1 MAISHKRQPRRALPG
16 RSTVGDISRRHGLV
30 PTKRPPRR
38 MGQPGQPTS
47 QVLAPTDGWRA
58 EFNGQVTTGDGPD
71 CSPLPGADGDSRSLR
86 GGQALSP
93 ARVADA
99 TPVLTR
105 LFKAFGWPK
114 RLRTDNGVPFATA
127 ALGRL
132 SPLPAWW
139 GRRGRFPEGIGP
151 GTPQPTGRP
160 ERRPRPRQAGPPRPP
175 ARTRRAPQLR
185 LERCRAACNRQ
196 RPHEAL
202 ATHPPA
208 ACDAPAPRQ
217 LPHRWPPLDS
227 PDRVEGRDVS
237 AHAGLRGNHHWGNGP
252 PTCMGEEGGLE
263 ASDAGL
269 WNVDGGPLTL
279 GRRLERRLRI
289 EEACGRRTR
298 RRSCAPCRR
307 TTL

>member
-1 MAISHKRQPRRALPG
+1 LAISHKRQPRRALPG

-160 ERRPRPRQAGPPRPP
+160 ERRPRPRQAGPPPPSRAYSAGSAAPAGALPRGVQPP
-175 ARTRRAPQLR
+175 APARGAGHAPPSRMRRPRTPSTAPQM
-185 LERCRAACNRQ
+185 AA
-196 RPHEAL
+196 A
-202 ATHPPA
+202 
-208 ACDAPAPRQ
+208 
-217 LPHRWPPLDS
+217 
-227 PDRVEGRDVS
+227 
-237 AHAGLRGNHHWGNGP
+237 
-252 PTCMGEEGGLE
+252 
-263 ASDAGL
+263 
-269 WNVDGGPLTL
+269 
-279 GRRLERRLRI
+279 
-289 EEACGRRTR
+289 
-298 RRSCAPCRR
+298 
-307 TTL
+307 